1 MSYQNLFPMHAVAKE
16 AGGSLPGTGGHS
28 LSSFPSLLPGRKQ
41 GWFSRLPNRQ
51 FLRWARQQLNIQP
64 YQHLLEVG
72 YGAGHLTA
80 EVASALRIGF
90 IAGIE
95 PSIPLYQQAYRRNKR
110 FVRQQ
115 LLQLHIGELYELSY
129 PPHYFHTIY
138 GTNIHLFGKDFHSEL
153 LRLSSLLKSRGRL
166 VLLLEAGRDRSN
178 IQETALQLRKT
189 YQSVGLS
196 VLHTELYPFNPD
208 NYLAI
213 TGFKA

>member
-1 MSYQNLFPMHAVAKE
+1 MTYQNLFPM
-16 AGGSLPGTGGHS
+16 PPS
-28 LSSFPSLLPGRKQ
+28 LSTTPGRKR

-51 FLRWARQQLNIQP
+51 FLHWARQQLHIQP

-72 YGAGHLTA
+72 YGAGHLTE

-95 PSIPLYQQAYRRNKR
+95 SSIPLYQQAYRRNKR

-115 LLQLHIGELYELSY
+115 LLQLHIGELHELSY

-138 GTNIHLFGKDFHSEL
+138 GTNIHLSAKDFSSKDIYSEL
-153 LRLSSLLKSRGRL
+153 LRLSSLLRSRGRL
-166 VLLLEAGRDRSN
+166 VLLLEAGRDRTH
-178 IQETALQLRKT
+178 IHETALQLRKT
-189 YQSVGLS
+189 YQSAGLS
-196 VLHTELYPFNPD
+196 RLHVQPFPFNPD

>member
-1 MSYQNLFPMHAVAKE
+1 MTYRSK
-16 AGGSLPGTGGHS
+16 
-28 LSSFPSLLPGRKQ
+28 PGR
-41 GWFSRLPNRQ
+41 FSRLPNRQ

-72 YGAGHLTA
+72 YGAGHLTE
-80 EVASALRIGF
+80 EVAHALQIGF

-95 PSIPLYQQAYRRNKR
+95 SSISLHQQAYRRNKR

-138 GTNIHLFGKDFHSEL
+138 GTNIHLLSKDIISKDIHSEI
-153 LRLSSLLKSRGRL
+153 LRLSGLLKSRGRL
-166 VLLLEAGRDRSN
+166 VLLLEAGRDRIN
-178 IQETALQLRKT
+178 IHETANHLRKAC
-189 YQSVGLS
+189 QSAGLS
-196 VLHTELYPFNPD
+196 PAHPEPYPFNPD
-208 NYLAI
+208 DYMVI